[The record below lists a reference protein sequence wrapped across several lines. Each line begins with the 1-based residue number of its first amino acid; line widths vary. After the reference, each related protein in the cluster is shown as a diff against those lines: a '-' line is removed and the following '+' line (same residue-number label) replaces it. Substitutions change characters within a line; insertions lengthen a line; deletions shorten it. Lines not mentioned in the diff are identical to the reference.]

1 MGKETV
7 LIVSQL
13 LLLNKKYM
21 EIIQKKA
28 YAKINLNLE
37 VIRKRPD
44 NYHDIESIFQRI
56 SLHDDI
62 TITKSSIPLFDLNC
76 NIKELE
82 NGSNILFKAF
92 LKLQT
97 KYHIPF
103 GVHVDLIKRI
113 PMQAGL
119 GGGSADCAA
128 FIQGMNELFELNM
141 SQKEM
146 EEIGASLGADVVP
159 CMYNLV
165 LAEGI
170 GDIIT
175 PLSSKLNYNL
185 LIIKPHFTCSTKEM
199 YENLDP
205 LLEKKLHSRTT
216 KDIIDILENN
226 KPITLF
232 HNLLYNSFEEVLKD
246 NYEIQVIKQGIIRF
260 QGICPL
266 LCGSGSCM
274 FGIFPD
280 ENDLDKAYEYFKNT
294 FNYEVF
300 KVRTMN

>member
-1 MGKETV
+1 
-7 LIVSQL
+7 
-13 LLLNKKYM
+13 M

-28 YAKINLNLE
+28 YAKINFNLE

-103 GVHVDLIKRI
+103 GVQVDLIKRI

-146 EEIGASLGADVVP
+146 E
-159 CMYNLV
+159 
-165 LAEGI
+165 
-170 GDIIT
+170 
-175 PLSSKLNYNL
+175 
-185 LIIKPHFTCSTKEM
+185 
-199 YENLDP
+199 
-205 LLEKKLHSRTT
+205 
-216 KDIIDILENN
+216 
-226 KPITLF
+226 
-232 HNLLYNSFEEVLKD
+232 
-246 NYEIQVIKQGIIRF
+246 
-260 QGICPL
+260 
-266 LCGSGSCM
+266 
-274 FGIFPD
+274 
-280 ENDLDKAYEYFKNT
+280 
-294 FNYEVF
+294 
-300 KVRTMN
+300 